1 MARLQARSVWLVP
14 CFYLVSQPALREILS
29 APDTA
34 WKSRKAA
41 PLARTS
47 FSQAVKFWWLATY
60 PGMCRL
66 QQAHLK
72 YAVALGGT
80 SKQTSE
86 NQMGVMPVL
95 RLACSCHNPRF
106 RFRPSNQASR
116 LVLLQKSM
124 VIWSTRKQKILLFPL
139 A

>member
-14 CFYLVSQPALREILS
+14 CFYLVSQLALREILS
-29 APDTA
+29 ALDTA
-34 WKSRKAA
+34 WKSRKEA

-47 FSQAVKFWWLATY
+47 FSQVVKFCWLATY
-60 PGMCRL
+60 PAMCRS

-72 YAVALGGT
+72 YAAMWAGT

-95 RLACSCHNPRF
+95 RLACSCRSPRF
-106 RFRPSNQASR
+106 QSRPSNQVSR
-116 LVLLQKSM
+116 LILLQKSR

-139 A
+139 V